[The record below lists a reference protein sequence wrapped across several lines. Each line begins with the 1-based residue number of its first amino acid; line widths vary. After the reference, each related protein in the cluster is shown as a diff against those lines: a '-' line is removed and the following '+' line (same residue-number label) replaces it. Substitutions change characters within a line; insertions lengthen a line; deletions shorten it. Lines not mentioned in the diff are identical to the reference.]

1 MDELSHNG
9 GHLLE
14 PTSYQMSELNQKGA
28 IDFETMSLES
38 LIMHIKEN
46 HHNYLREQV
55 SLIQHLA
62 EVVLQEYKDTYE
74 NSQQIYDLTCSI
86 LDQIM
91 PHLLKEE
98 RIIFPYIE
106 YMEAAVN
113 KGKVPKKPPFGN
125 VEGPVLRMHG
135 EHGNALAILAELSVL
150 TNNYTA
156 PDDASD
162 KWRQLYAKLKELD
175 NDMHTHIHLEDDILF
190 KKALELE
197 AALS

>member
-1 MDELSHNG
+1 MNEVNHNED
-9 GHLLE
+9 HLLT
-14 PTSYQMSELNQKGA
+14 PTKYMMSELNKEGA
-28 IDFETMSLES
+28 IDFESLSLES
-38 LIMHIKEN
+38 LIIHIKKN
-46 HHNYLREQV
+46 HHNFLREQV

-62 EVVLQEYKDTYE
+62 EMVLNDHKADYE
-74 NSQQIYDLTCSI
+74 NLQQIYDLTCSL

-106 YMEAAVN
+106 YMEAAVD
-113 KGKVPKKPPFGN
+113 KGKKPKEPPFGS

-135 EHGNALAILAELSVL
+135 EHDQALNILSELRELS
-150 TNNYTA
+150 NNYTA

-162 KWRQLYAKLKELD
+162 KWRQLYAKLSELD
-175 NDMHTHIHLEDDILF
+175 KDLRTHIHLEDDILF

-197 AALS
+197 AALR